1 MAGESAESETGGG
14 KRRWWDSLF
23 ANRTELLAALVLS
36 ASAMLTT
43 WAGFQAAL
51 WDGEQAAAYARAGT
65 ARTEASRLA
74 TENGQ
79 EEAADLFL
87 FSQWLNAFANDEEEL
102 QEFYRKR
109 FQAEFRP
116 AFEAWMAL
124 HPRENPDA
132 PPSPFVMPQYKPPL
146 RATAQAKEREADKL
160 FEDGQHA
167 NDISDA
173 FEQATVIFALA
184 LFVGGISQTFKNE
197 KIVLGLTILAGIAC
211 LAGVVR
217 LLGLPILRLA

>member
-1 MAGESAESETGGG
+1 
-14 KRRWWDSLF
+14 
-23 ANRTELLAALVLS
+23 
-36 ASAMLTT
+36 MLTT

-65 ARTEASRLA
+65 VRTEASRLA

-87 FSQWLNAFANDEEEL
+87 FSQWLNAYANDEKEL

-109 FQAEFRP
+109 FQPGFRP

-124 HPRENPDA
+124 RPRENPDA
-132 PPSPFVMPQYKPPL
+132 PSSPFVMPQYKPPL
-146 RATAQAKEREADKL
+146 RATARSKELEADRL
-160 FEDGQHA
+160 FEQGQHA
-167 NDISDA
+167 NDVSDA

-197 KIVLGLTILAGIAC
+197 KIMLGLTVLAA
-211 LAGVVR
+211 LASLVGVVR
-217 LLGLPILRLA
+217 LLDLPVLRLG